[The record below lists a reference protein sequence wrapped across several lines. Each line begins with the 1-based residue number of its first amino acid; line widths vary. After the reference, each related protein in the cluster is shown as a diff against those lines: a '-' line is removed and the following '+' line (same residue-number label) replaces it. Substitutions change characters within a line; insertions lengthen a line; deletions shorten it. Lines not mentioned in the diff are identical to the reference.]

1 MIIRR
6 PESNTLEKK
15 FTFVD
20 WAEAINYIEIL
31 PTDMTVDDILT
42 EVEGGQVFNI
52 VDCFDF
58 QQTKRSAIWFSFN
71 FPIRWK
77 TNRDI
82 TLDLYY
88 SLDGYDLSKAVDM
101 NIKLWVI
108 NLYQSADESEPT
120 INNTESIYSAI
131 ETIGTYQKHTPDPAF
146 IPSENLTTKECIIAG
161 KIERS
166 RYDAYQGTFKLIKIV
181 ARQI

>member
-20 WAEAINYIEIL
+20 WAESINYIEIL
-31 PTDMTVDDILT
+31 PSDMTVDDISVG
-42 EVEGGQVFNI
+42 VEGGQVFNI
-52 VDCFDF
+52 IDCFDF
-58 QQTKRSAIWFSFN
+58 QHAQKSAIWFSFN

-82 TLDLYY
+82 NLDFYY
-88 SLDGYDLSKAVDM
+88 SLDGYDLNKSVDLVT
-101 NIKLWVI
+101 KLWII
-108 NLYQSADESEPT
+108 NLYDSADESDPT
-120 INNTESIYSAI
+120 INTTEKIFSTV
-131 ETIGTYQKHTPDPAF
+131 EKVGTYQKHMPAANL
-146 IPSENLTTKECIIAG
+146 IPSDNLTTKECVVAG

-166 RYDAYQGTFKLIKIV
+166 QYDGYQGTFKLIKII

>member
-1 MIIRR
+1 MIIKR

-20 WAEAINYIEIL
+20 WAEAVNYIEIL
-31 PTDMTVDDILT
+31 PSDMTVDDILT

-52 VDCFDF
+52 IDCFDF
-58 QQTKRSAIWFSFN
+58 QQTKRSGVWFSFN

-82 TLDLYY
+82 NFDFYY
-88 SLDGYDLSKAVDM
+88 SLDGYDLAKATDLK
-101 NIKLWVI
+101 IKLWVI
-108 NLYQSADESEPT
+108 NLYDSADEGSPT
-120 INNTESIYSAI
+120 INTTESVISSV
-131 ETIGTYQKHTPDPAF
+131 ETIGTYQKHTPDPVI
-146 IPSENLTTKECIIAG
+146 IPKDNISTKECIIAG

-181 ARQI
+181 VRQI